1 MIAYVDSSMLASA
14 YLPDEKHHDRAKKL
28 LQDPETVVITG
39 TWTRIEVAGALVRAA
54 RAGRGDQ
61 TMLLNSWQF
70 DTSSEGSISVFSAPQ
85 EAVEEDAFNIV
96 VAYGI
101 RAMDAW
107 HLACASLMVPR
118 FAGDDVPFAFASRDK
133 EQAAV
138 AEMRGFTVL

>member
-1 MIAYVDSSMLASA
+1 VIVYADSSVLASA
-14 YLPDEKHHDRAKKL
+14 YLADEKHHRRAEQL
-28 LQDPETVVITG
+28 LQDPDMVVVTG
-39 TWTRIEVAGALVRAA
+39 TWTRIEVTGALVRAA

-61 TMLLNSWQF
+61 TMLLNSWEY
-70 DTSSEGSISVFSAPQ
+70 DTSAEGSISLFSAPQ
-85 EAVEEDAFNIV
+85 EAVEQDAFDIV

-118 FAGDDVPFAFASRDK
+118 FASDDVPFAFAPRDK

-138 AEMRGFTVL
+138 AEARGFQII